1 MYDYFYG
8 AQADQ
13 FSFYRVPKVLF
24 TNDRFREVSSEAK
37 ILYSILLER
46 MDLSAKNGW
55 IDEQGRVYIICT
67 IEEIMEKLHCA
78 NQKATRLMTEL
89 EDKCG
94 LIERRRQGLGKPN
107 LIYVKNFISSVDNPV
122 YNSSASHFKR
132 CENHDSGSVIITSPD
147 SRKSHES
154 NTDSNDTDMSYTEN
168 PIYPGRDADG
178 MAERRSYEHYFRDA
192 LEFDFLL
199 QQYPYDRETLQEI
212 LGLLVDTVCTKRDY
226 IRIASD
232 DRPRDVVKSRFMKL
246 DSGHIQYVLDCLKEN
261 TTDVR
266 NIKQYLLAA
275 LYNAPGTIS
284 SYYSAKVNHDMYGT
298 H

>member
-8 AQADQ
+8 AQADR

-94 LIERRRQGLGKPN
+94 LIERKRQGLGKPN

-122 YNSSASHFKR
+122 YNSSASHFKK
-132 CENHDSGSVIITSPD
+132 CENHDSRSVIITSLD
-147 SRKSHES
+147 SRKSHGS
-154 NTDSNDTDMSYTEN
+154 N
-168 PIYPGRDADG
+168 
-178 MAERRSYEHYFRDA
+178 
-192 LEFDFLL
+192 
-199 QQYPYDRETLQEI
+199 Q
-212 LGLLVDTVCTKRDY
+212 
-226 IRIASD
+226 
-232 DRPRDVVKSRFMKL
+232 
-246 DSGHIQYVLDCLKEN
+246 
-261 TTDVR
+261 
-266 NIKQYLLAA
+266 
-275 LYNAPGTIS
+275 
-284 SYYSAKVNHDMYGT
+284 
-298 H
+298 

>member
-8 AQADQ
+8 AQAEQ

-24 TNDRFREVSSEAK
+24 TNERFREVSPEAK

-67 IEEIMEKLHCA
+67 LEEIMEKLHCA

-89 EDKCG
+89 EGKCG
-94 LIERRRQGLGKPN
+94 LIERKRQGLGKPN
-107 LIYVKNFISSVDNPV
+107 LIYVKNFISSVDNSV
-122 YNSSASHFKR
+122 YNSSASHFKK

-147 SRKSHES
+147 SRKSHGS
-154 NTDSNDTDMSYTEN
+154 NTDNNDTDLSYTEN
-168 PIYPGRDADG
+168 PIYPGRDADA
-178 MAERRSYEHYFRDA
+178 MAERRSYENYFRDA

-199 QQYPYDRETLQEI
+199 QQYPYDRETLHEI
-212 LGLLVDTVCTKRDY
+212 LELLVDTVCTKREY

-246 DSGHIQYVLDCLKEN
+246 DSSHIQYVLDCLREN

-266 NIKQYLLAA
+266 NIKQYLLAS

-284 SYYSAKVNHDMYGT
+284 SYYSAKVNHDLYGSP
-298 H
+298 

>member
-24 TNDRFREVSSEAK
+24 TNDRFREVSSETK

-94 LIERRRQGLGKPN
+94 LIERRRQGLGKP
-107 LIYVKNFISSVDNPV
+107 
-122 YNSSASHFKR
+122 
-132 CENHDSGSVIITSPD
+132 
-147 SRKSHES
+147 
-154 NTDSNDTDMSYTEN
+154 
-168 PIYPGRDADG
+168 
-178 MAERRSYEHYFRDA
+178 
-192 LEFDFLL
+192 
-199 QQYPYDRETLQEI
+199 RE
-212 LGLLVDTVCTKRDY
+212 Y
-226 IRIASD
+226 IHIASD

-284 SYYSAKVNHDMYGT
+284 SYYSAKVNHDMYGS

>member
-8 AQADQ
+8 AQADR

-94 LIERRRQGLGKPN
+94 LIERKRQGQGKPN
-107 LIYVKNFISSVDNPV
+107 LIYVKNFISSVDNSGGQPPE
-122 YNSSASHFKR
+122 SRFKTR
-132 CENHDSGSVIITSPD
+132 EDHDSG
-147 SRKSHES
+147 
-154 NTDSNDTDMSYTEN
+154 
-168 PIYPGRDADG
+168 
-178 MAERRSYEHYFRDA
+178 
-192 LEFDFLL
+192 
-199 QQYPYDRETLQEI
+199 
-212 LGLLVDTVCTKRDY
+212 
-226 IRIASD
+226 
-232 DRPRDVVKSRFMKL
+232 VVK
-246 DSGHIQYVLDCLKEN
+246 
-261 TTDVR
+261 TT
-266 NIKQYLLAA
+266 NQT
-275 LYNAPGTIS
+275 LYWSQRMFTF
-284 SYYSAKVNHDMYGT
+284 
-298 H
+298 